1 MKLHINTE
9 TKTVAIE
16 GKAKI
21 STVFNYLLSWF
32 PEEWEDWTFV
42 QHEPT
47 IQYKEIIVEK
57 SVWRSPYW
65 NPWNPTYV
73 SMGGLRTITG
83 STSAV
88 NQSSIK
94 SFDGSSTST
103 VNPSFTNSTTTTLN
117 FNNVQ

>member
-73 SMGGLRTITG
+73 STTRNGIT
-83 STSAV
+83 TK
-88 NQSSIK
+88 NMQI
-94 SFDGSSTST
+94 FDGSSTST